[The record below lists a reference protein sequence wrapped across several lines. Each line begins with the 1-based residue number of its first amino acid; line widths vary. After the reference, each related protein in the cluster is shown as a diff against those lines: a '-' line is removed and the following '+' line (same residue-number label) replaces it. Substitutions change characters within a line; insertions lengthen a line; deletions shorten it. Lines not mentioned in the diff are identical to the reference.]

1 MSKTIDVDTSTFV
14 RFWLVILGF
23 VVAALFI
30 WKALPALII
39 IGIAAFL
46 TIAIQPL
53 AGQINRLAK
62 GRRPALTAV
71 LAYVIVIGVLGLII
85 AVVGPMVVEQT
96 IQFVQQ
102 LPTTFETTLG
112 GWDGINHFGQG
123 LGIEDLQGEIATALQ
138 NFSSNFV
145 ANLSGLLVS
154 GVGAV
159 AQVMTSTI
167 LVLVLTLLFTL
178 EGPAIVQEFWKLIAG
193 KRRNATVQAYQRLVD
208 RMMGVV
214 KTYVA
219 KQVTVAILDGAVVT
233 VAVLLLSFFCGFSGG
248 LAFPLG
254 LIAMTFYLIPMFGP
268 IISCVLNTILLLFSS
283 PVAAVIFLIFYI
295 VYAQIENNLIAPK
308 LQGDALNLPAA
319 AILIAITIGMYM
331 FGLVGAIVAIPIAG
345 CIKIVFEELP
355 NLRLAE
361 RREG

>member
-1 MSKTIDVDTSTFV
+1 MTRTIDVDTSTFV

-23 VVAALFI
+23 ILAALFI

-39 IGIAAFL
+39 IGIAIFL

-53 AGQINRLAK
+53 ASRINQLMRGKHPLLSS
-62 GRRPALTAV
+62 G

-96 IQFVQQ
+96 VQFVQQ

-123 LGIEDLQGEIATALQ
+123 LGIENLQGEIATALQ
-138 NFSSNFV
+138 TFSSNFV
-145 ANLSGLLVS
+145 ANLSDLLVS

-159 AQVMTSTI
+159 SQVMTGTI

-178 EGPAIVQEFWKLIAG
+178 EGPSIVEGFWKMLAG
-193 KRRNATVQAYQRLVD
+193 KRKNTAVRAYRRLTD
-208 RMMGVV
+208 RMVGVV
-214 KTYVA
+214 RTYVA
-219 KQVTVAILDGAVVT
+219 KQVTVAVLDGAVVT
-233 VAVLLLSFFCGFSGG
+233 VAVLILSWFCGFSGG

-268 IISCVLNTILLLFSS
+268 IISCILNTVLLLLNT
-283 PVAAVIFLIFYI
+283 PVAAIIFLIFYI

-319 AILIAITIGMYM
+319 AILVAITIGMYM
-331 FGLVGAIVAIPIAG
+331 FGLAGAIVAIPIAG
-345 CIKIVFEELP
+345 CIKVIVEELP
-355 NLRLAE
+355 ELRNVE
-361 RREG
+361 

>member
-1 MSKTIDVDTSTFV
+1 MARTIDVDTSTFV

-23 VVAALFI
+23 VLAALFI

-39 IGIAAFL
+39 IGIAIFL

-53 AGQINRLAK
+53 AERINRLMRGK
-62 GRRPALTAV
+62 RPV
-71 LAYVIVIGVLGLII
+71 LSAMLGYVIVIGVLGLIV

-96 IQFVQQ
+96 VQFVQQ

-112 GWDGINHFGQG
+112 GWDGINHFGQS
-123 LGIEDLQGEIATALQ
+123 LGIDNLQGEIATALQ
-138 NFSSNFV
+138 TFSSNFV

-154 GVGAV
+154 GVGAG
-159 AQVMTSTI
+159 AQLMTGVI

-178 EGPAIVQEFWKLIAG
+178 EGPAIVKGFWKMLGG
-193 KRRNATVQAYQRLVD
+193 KRRGATVRAYQEVVERKG
-208 RMMGVV
+208 GVV
-214 KTYVA
+214 RTYIGRQVMVA
-219 KQVTVAILDGAVVT
+219 VLDGLVVT
-233 VAVLLLSFFCGFSGG
+233 VAVLLLSLFCGFSGG

-268 IISCVLNTILLLFSS
+268 IISCILNSLLLLLNS

-308 LQGDALNLPAA
+308 LQGNALNLPAA
-319 AILIAITIGMYM
+319 VILIAITIGMYM

-345 CIKIVFEELP
+345 CIKVAIEEWP
-355 NLRLAE
+355 DLRE
-361 RREG
+361 VTRGE

>member
-1 MSKTIDVDTSTFV
+1 MARTIDVDTSTFV

-23 VVAALFI
+23 VLAALFI

-39 IGIAAFL
+39 IGIAIFL

-53 AGQINRLAK
+53 AERINRLMRGK
-62 GRRPALTAV
+62 RPVLSAV
-71 LAYVIVIGVLGLII
+71 LGYVIVIGVLGLIV

-96 IQFVQQ
+96 VQFVQQ

-123 LGIEDLQGEIATALQ
+123 LGIDNLQGEIATALQ
-138 NFSSNFV
+138 TFSSNFV

-159 AQVMTSTI
+159 AQLMTGVI

-178 EGPAIVQEFWKLIAG
+178 EGPAIVKGFWKMLGG
-193 KRRNATVQAYQRLVD
+193 KRRGATVRAYQEVVE
-208 RMMGVV
+208 RMVGVV
-214 KTYVA
+214 RIYIGRQVMVA
-219 KQVTVAILDGAVVT
+219 VLDGLVVT
-233 VAVLLLSFFCGFSGG
+233 VAVLLLSLFCGFSGG

-268 IISCVLNTILLLFSS
+268 IISCILNSLLLLLNS
-283 PVAAVIFLIFYI
+283 PVAAVVFLIFYI
-295 VYAQIENNLIAPK
+295 IYAQIENNLIAPK
-308 LQGDALNLPAA
+308 LQGNALKLPAA
-319 AILIAITIGMYM
+319 VILIAITIGMYM

-345 CIKIVFEELP
+345 CIKVAIEEWP
-355 NLRLAE
+355 DLREATRGE
-361 RREG
+361 

>member
-62 GRRPALTAV
+62 GKRPVLTAV

-123 LGIEDLQGEIATALQ
+123 LGIENLQGEIATALQ

-178 EGPAIVQEFWKLIAG
+178 EGPA
-193 KRRNATVQAYQRLVD
+193 AYQRLVD

>member
-1 MSKTIDVDTSTFV
+1 
-14 RFWLVILGF
+14 
-23 VVAALFI
+23 
-30 WKALPALII
+30 
-39 IGIAAFL
+39 
-46 TIAIQPL
+46 
-53 AGQINRLAK
+53 
-62 GRRPALTAV
+62 
-71 LAYVIVIGVLGLII
+71 
-85 AVVGPMVVEQT
+85 
-96 IQFVQQ
+96 
-102 LPTTFETTLG
+102 
-112 GWDGINHFGQG
+112 
-123 LGIEDLQGEIATALQ
+123 
-138 NFSSNFV
+138 
-145 ANLSGLLVS
+145 
-154 GVGAV
+154 
-159 AQVMTSTI
+159 
-167 LVLVLTLLFTL
+167 
-178 EGPAIVQEFWKLIAG
+178 
-193 KRRNATVQAYQRLVD
+193 
-208 RMMGVV
+208 MGVV
-214 KTYVA
+214 TTDVA
-219 KQVTVAILDGAVVT
+219 KPVTVARLHGAVVT